1 MKQRK
6 FIQQHPHHKCSLNPL
21 QKIFFS
27 HPSKVQLFT
36 FFATPPIKTE
46 TKDCKLVGT
55 KLPIANHLDQSLLL
69 CLGNQRQGRKQ
80 AVRSLYLLRPSSS
93 RCTGLLAAP
102 LFNSSQQTKHLSET
116 NFLS

>member
-1 MKQRK
+1 VLSVCDPKP
-6 FIQQHPHHKCSLNPL
+6 FA
-21 QKIFFS
+21 KIFFS

-55 KLPIANHLDQSLLL
+55 KLPIANHLDQSLL

-80 AVRSLYLLRPSSS
+80 AVRSLFIIYYALLLAGAQVCLLRPFL
-93 RCTGLLAAP
+93 TA
-102 LFNSSQQTKHLSET
+102 LSKPST
-116 NFLS
+116 

>member
-80 AVRSLYLLRPSSS
+80 AVRSLFIIYYALLLAGAQVCLLRPFL
-93 RCTGLLAAP
+93 TA
-102 LFNSSQQTKHLSET
+102 LSKPST
-116 NFLS
+116 

>member
-1 MKQRK
+1 VLSVCDPKP
-6 FIQQHPHHKCSLNPL
+6 FA
-21 QKIFFS
+21 KIFFS

-55 KLPIANHLDQSLLL
+55 KLPIANHLDQSLL
-69 CLGNQRQGRKQ
+69 CLGNQRQGESNSQ
-80 AVRSLYLLRPSSS
+80 IIIYYLLRSSS
-93 RCTGLLAAP
+93 SSCTGLLAAP